1 MTVKSFL
8 TRSLVLPLSALS
20 LVAVTAEG
28 ASALCSKQ
36 GLELMQNLGGA
47 WRGRGAVKPI
57 GGSPERVNCRVE
69 YSSEGPSQ
77 INQVVACA
85 GTDYKIEASSRVSC
99 VGNRLEGSFQE
110 KVANN
115 TGRVTGDI
123 SDHKLNI
130 ELDGPSFKGRFNVVF
145 MNEAQ
150 HRVAITQFDPGL
162 GRHVEVASMQL
173 SR

>member
-1 MTVKSFL
+1 VGGANAICSSQGQELM
-8 TRSLVLPLSALS
+8 RSLDGS
-20 LVAVTAEG
+20 
-28 ASALCSKQ
+28 
-36 GLELMQNLGGA
+36 
-47 WRGRGAVKPI
+47 WRGRGAVTPI
-57 GGSPERVNCRVE
+57 GGAPERVNCRVN
-69 YSSEGPSQ
+69 YSTEGASR

-110 KVANN
+110 KIANN

-123 SDHKLNI
+123 SSERLNI

-145 MNEAQ
+145 Q
-150 HRVAITQFDPGL
+150 GDSKHSVSITQFDPGK
-162 GRHVEVASMQL
+162 GRHVPVASMQL